1 MPFQDVTTAEGIPEV
16 SGPVKVE
23 CLSIEDATEG
33 EFGPQMRWSF
43 RVWDNEG
50 TEITWPDGTTFEWH
64 QYTSDKT
71 SPSATATQ
79 WAQALLG
86 RPLLENEQG
95 IAIQEALIGT
105 KANAFA
111 ETRTSA
117 RGNDYSK
124 ISAISP
130 IAQTALEPEEE
141 AVPF

>member
-1 MPFQDVTTAEGIPEV
+1 
-16 SGPVKVE
+16 
-23 CLSIEDATEG
+23 
-33 EFGPQMRWSF
+33 MRWSF
-43 RVWDNEG
+43 RVWGNEG
-50 TEITWPDGTTFEWH
+50 TEIKWPDGSTFEWH

-86 RPLLENEQG
+86 RPLLENEKG
-95 IAIQEALIGT
+95 GAIQEALIGT

-117 RGNDYSK
+117 RGNEYSK

-130 IAQTALEPEEE
+130 IAPIVLEPEEE